1 MLTRLPKSYTVLI
14 AGTGKAPITLA
25 IKPVPVLAAA
35 LIVAGIPAGV
45 ISYLTHHSTRLAQE
59 NQELTDT
66 ANAVLTE
73 LNTLDSEIETLKER
87 AGLSETESR
96 NESSRPRSEVRED
109 PQDRIRRTNLDGVV
123 EQEPELDE
131 ISTPNASRGGPAL
144 PAKAASLFGVAQ
156 QKMPTLALTLEADIK
171 PALEETLAKEADRE
185 AAFPSGW
192 PLQGKAEITS
202 EFGLRRNP
210 FGGSRYEV
218 HQGLDFRGPIG
229 RPIYATAEGRV
240 SVASAGNGYGKHIVI
255 DHDYGYETIYAH
267 LSDFNVE
274 AGDKVRRGDLI
285 GFLGNTGRSSG
296 PHLHYGVYHN
306 GQPVNPRYY
315 LKIEDSQL

>member
-1 MLTRLPKSYTVLI
+1 MLTRFPKSYTVLI

-25 IKPVPVLAAA
+25 IKPVPVLIAA
-35 LIVAGIPAGV
+35 LVIVGIPAGV

-59 NQELTDT
+59 NRELTDT

-87 AGLSETESR
+87 AGLSETEAGGSDTEFR
-96 NESSRPRSEVRED
+96 EDSQDRSSR
-109 PQDRIRRTNLDGVV
+109 INLD
-123 EQEPELDE
+123 QAIKQAQELDSPG
-131 ISTPNASRGGPAL
+131 STSANASQGGPAL
-144 PAKAASLFGVAQ
+144 PVKAASLFKAAQ
-156 QKMPTLALTLEADIK
+156 QRMPTLALALEADVK

-192 PLQGKAEITS
+192 PLQGKAEISS

-210 FGGSRYEV
+210 FGGSRYEM

-229 RPIYATAEGRV
+229 RPVYATAEGQV
-240 SVASAGNGYGKHIVI
+240 MVASAGNGYGKHIVI
-255 DHDYGYETIYAH
+255 NHDYGYETLYAH

-296 PHLHYGVYHN
+296 PHLHYGVYRD